1 MSEQPSELQEESY
14 AEWGS
19 WNKLFRVFWIALDP
33 KKLVLG
39 GSGVFLAAVGSFL
52 ISSLFDGDSSFCVF
66 PSATQI
72 PVSQSVFQHVSEGD
86 MHGLSEDWMAHLKVI
101 VSPARELLTPFS
113 HLFSNQPQYAWSRFG
128 SLVQTVITVIWM
140 VLVWGFFGGAITR
153 IAAVQIARDEKIGLS
168 DAIRFARNK
177 CVSYVAAPV
186 FPLII
191 VMALLMGCML
201 GGLVIRIPLIG
212 TILGGALWGLPLIAG
227 FVMTIILLGL
237 SMGWPLMLPAI
248 SAEGSDSFDALSRSY
263 SYVFQKPWK
272 FIFYTSVAI
281 IYGALVFT
289 FIVGFGGMTVHLSGW
304 AVSGGAT
311 RSKTA
316 VFYQSAPEASGWRET
331 GRTLLQQS
339 FRDSGEVFD
348 DTPNED
354 TIDSSGKEGA
364 GDTDPLNLDTENS
377 DTANATT
384 KDPAVSEP
392 VEEESQSKPGGSEDP
407 SRVLPSPTSDSDSS
421 DGLVTVSD
429 EMMEEDKISSEQGV
443 GKTGESDANETPS
456 AAEAVSVSS
465 QPLDE
470 RLGGSLSAIWLYLAF
485 FLLLGFVYSY
495 FWSASTMMYFL
506 LRKDVDATDYDEVY
520 LEEEADDYFSVPPFD
535 TDVSEPVIVSQEEIE
550 DNSSAD
556 LSGSD
561 SDNPVSGNTSQG
573 SSSSDS

>member
-14 AEWGS
+14 TEWRS
-19 WNKLFRVFWIALDP
+19 WNQLFRVFWIAVDP

-39 GSGVFLAAVGSFL
+39 GIGVFLAAVGGYL
-52 ISSLFDGDSSFCVF
+52 ISRPFDRDSSFCVF
-66 PSATQI
+66 PSSTHI
-72 PVSQSVFQHVSEGD
+72 PVSQAVFHHFSEGD
-86 MHGLSEDWMAHLKVI
+86 IQGLSEDWMTHLKVI

-113 HLFSNQPQYAWSRFG
+113 QLFSNQPQYAWSHFG
-128 SLVQTVITVIWM
+128 SLVQTVTTVIWM

-153 IAAVQIARDEKIGLS
+153 IAAVQIARDEKIGLL
-168 DAIRFARNK
+168 DAICFARNK
-177 CVSYVAAPV
+177 CVSYVAAPI

-201 GGLVIRIPLIG
+201 GGLVIRIPWIG

-289 FIVGFGGMTVHLSGW
+289 FIVGFGGMTIHLSGW
-304 AVSGGAT
+304 AVSAGAT

-331 GRTLLQQS
+331 GRTLLKES
-339 FRDSGEVFD
+339 FRDSGEVLD
-348 DTPNED
+348 EDVTTEDATDTLKLD
-354 TIDSSGKEGA
+354 KEK
-364 GDTDPLNLDTENS
+364 S
-377 DTANATT
+377 DTTSATT
-384 KDPAVSEP
+384 KDSSDSEP
-392 VEEESQSKPGGSEDP
+392 VEEESQSNPDGSDDP
-407 SRVLPSPTSDSDSS
+407 SRISQSPTSDSDPS
-421 DGLVTVSD
+421 DVLVTVSD
-429 EMMEEDKISSEQGV
+429 ETMEEDMTSSEEGT
-443 GKTGESDANETPS
+443 GKTVESDANETPS
-456 AAEAVSVSS
+456 VTEAVSVSG
-465 QPLDE
+465 QPIE
-470 RLGGSLSAIWLYLAF
+470 EILGGLLSAIWLYLAF

-506 LRKDVDATDYDEVY
+506 LRKDVDGTDYDEVY
-520 LEEEADDYFSVPPFD
+520 LEEEADDYFSDPPFD
-535 TDVSEPVIVSQEEIE
+535 TAVSEPVIVSQEEVG
-550 DNSSAD
+550 DNSGEGLSAA
-556 LSGSD
+556 D
-561 SDNPVSGNTSQG
+561 SDNSVPGNTSQG